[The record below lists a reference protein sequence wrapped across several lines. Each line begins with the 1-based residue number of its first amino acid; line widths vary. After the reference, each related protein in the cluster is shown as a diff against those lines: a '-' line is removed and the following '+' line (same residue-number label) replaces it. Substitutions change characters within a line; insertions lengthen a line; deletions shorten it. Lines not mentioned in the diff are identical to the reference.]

1 MLTVNFRK
9 SVISDVTSVV
19 YDKVNKLLFIDSDI
33 AHFKFENVE
42 SLRARIDG
50 DLNELVGGDVF
61 VSGITSITSV
71 KCDDIVCIMDDLD
84 VTNIES
90 NDFKVGESDVK
101 VIPEISV
108 DNSNEEAELITMS
121 KEKGACFEACR
132 VVVKV
137 PECDVFINGAVYDKC
152 IANKLTTYM
161 SLNLLNKKSKY
172 NSVTFENLNVVR
184 HEFVKN
190 NTDYYV
196 PYGSGFEHILK
207 DNEVDKNGVLPMYE
221 TEGAAAADFRSSE
234 EVIIPP
240 VKVVDGCVVAK
251 PTLVHT
257 GIKAYMPVDEVL
269 HLYNRSSN
277 PKRGLVLAN
286 GVGVVDR
293 DYYNNPS
300 NDGEIMFAFFNF
312 SGKEVKIEKGQAIG
326 QGEFDYFC
334 RPYNKDCVKAV
345 KREGGFG
352 STGK

>member
-19 YDKVNKLLFIDSDI
+19 YDKVKKVLFVDSDMS
-33 AHFKFENVE
+33 HFKFDNVV
-42 SLRARIDG
+42 SLRARIDSN
-50 DLNELVGGDVF
+50 LNELVGGDVF
-61 VSGITSITSV
+61 MSEATSITSL
-71 KCDDIVCIMDDLD
+71 KCDDITCIMNDLD

-90 NDFKVGESDVK
+90 NDSKVGDTEVE
-101 VIPEISV
+101 VVPEIFV
-108 DNSNEEAELITMS
+108 DNSSDEAELITMS
-121 KEKGACFEACR
+121 SEANACFNDCR
-132 VVVKV
+132 IVVKM
-137 PECDVFINGAVYDKC
+137 PECSVFVNGVVYDKC
-152 IANKLTTYM
+152 IADKLTLYM
-161 SLNLLNKKSKY
+161 SLNLLNKKCKY
-172 NSVTFENLNVVR
+172 NSIVFKSLNVVR
-184 HEFVKN
+184 NEFVKN

-207 DNEVDKNGVLPMYE
+207 DNKMDTNGVLPMYE

-234 EVIIPP
+234 EVVIPP
-240 VKVVDGCVVAK
+240 VKVVDGCLVAK

-257 GIKAYMPVDEVL
+257 GIKAYMPADEVL

-312 SGKEVKIEKGQAIG
+312 SGVEVKIEKGQAIG

-334 RPYNKDCVKAV
+334 RPNNKDCVKSV